1 MNHEPPTQPV
11 TPALHTDTLRSLVG
25 LDRRPGGRQRRGD
38 AVTTQP
44 GLTGY
49 VGGLT
54 GEAVPS

>member
-11 TPALHTDTLRSLVG
+11 NPALRTDTLRSPVG
-25 LDRRPGGRQRRGD
+25 LDRRPGGRQSRGD

-54 GEAVPS
+54 GTAVPS